1 MANSLKRTIAFIFFM
16 LAGSVVG
23 AFISYICEGK
33 KWVGWLAW
41 GKEIGI
47 STVNV
52 DLIIL
57 KFPFGLV
64 IDVTIAQIITIAA
77 AIYLFAKTCKSL

>member
-1 MANSLKRTIAFIFFM
+1 MANSIKRTIAFIFFM